1 MKKERMEKIGK
12 NFLEED
18 LLKDLPVA
26 SSKSRDDDE
35 DEDDT
40 PIYKSNPASSNTPA
54 LDSFSRDL
62 TDLASKGK
70 LDPIV
75 GRDSEIERVSQ
86 ILARRKKNN
95 PVLIGDPGVGKSAIA
110 EGLALRII
118 QRKVSRNLLN
128 KRVVSLDMGSIV
140 AGTKYRGQFEERM
153 KAIIEELKK
162 NPDVI
167 VFIDELHTLVGA
179 GGSSGSLDASN
190 MVKPALARGEFQCVG
205 ATTLNEYRQ
214 YIEKDGALERRFQ
227 KVLVEPPTVEE
238 TIIILNN
245 IKSKYEEHHNVE
257 YTDDAILNCVK
268 LTERYI
274 TDRNFPDKAL
284 DALDEA
290 GSRSQ
295 LTQVKVPDS
304 LVAHEKN
311 LEKATEEKKLCV
323 KKQDYEGAAKFR
335 DLERKIRANIE
346 AETEIWEK
354 KLKEK
359 RKIVDGEKVAEVVSM
374 MTGIPLQKISQNET
388 EKLASMGGTLK
399 TRVIGQD
406 EAVEKIT
413 KAILR
418 NRIGLKDPNRPIG
431 SFIFLG
437 PTGVGKTQLA
447 KELAKFVFGDSDAMI
462 RVDMSEYME
471 KFNSTKLIGAPPG
484 YVGHE
489 EGGQLTEKVRRK
501 PYSVVLFDEIEKAHP
516 DIFNTLLQILD
527 EGMITDGLGRKINFK
542 NCLIILTSNVGQ
554 RKAAEFGGGVGF
566 GAQREEVREK
576 ESKNT
581 IKKELEK
588 MFPPEFINRLDEII
602 YFNSLSQDDLIK
614 IIDVELKKM
623 TPRFEEIGY
632 KITITKDLK
641 EKIAE
646 KGYDPK
652 FGARPLKRLL
662 QKYIEDT
669 IAELVVLKKVSEGSK
684 ITLSFDPKKEEG
696 EEPPVKVKIINP
708 KTEE

>member
-1 MKKERMEKIGK
+1 MNKEIKLIPEIF
-12 NFLEED
+12 N
-18 LLKDLPVA
+18 
-26 SSKSRDDDE
+26 SSFSGDDDDDRE
-35 DEDDT
+35 DT
-40 PIYKSNPASSNTPA
+40 PIYKSNPTSSSTPA

-62 TDLASKGK
+62 TVLASTGK

-110 EGLALRII
+110 EGLALRIV

-190 MVKPALARGEFQCVG
+190 MVKPALARGEFQCIG

-214 YIEKDGALERRFQ
+214 HIEKDGALERRFQ
-227 KVLVEPPTVEE
+227 KVLIEPPTPEE
-238 TIIILNN
+238 TIVILNN
-245 IKSKYEEHHNVE
+245 IKSKYEDHHNVE
-257 YTDDAILNCVK
+257 YTEDAILNCVK

-295 LTQVKVPDS
+295 LTQVKVPES
-304 LVAHEKN
+304 LISLEKN
-311 LEKATEEKKLCV
+311 LEKATEDKKACV
-323 KKQDYEGAAKFR
+323 SKQDYEGAAKFR

-346 AETEIWEK
+346 VETEAWEK
-354 KLKEK
+354 KIKEK
-359 RKIVDGEKVAEVVSM
+359 RKIVDGERVAEVVSM

-388 EKLASMGGTLK
+388 EKLAEMAGILK
-399 TRVIGQD
+399 SRVIGQE
-406 EAVEKIT
+406 EAVEKIS

-447 KELAKFVFGDSDAMI
+447 KELAKFVFGDSEAMI

-489 EGGQLTEKVRRK
+489 DGGQLTEKVRRK
-501 PYSVVLFDEIEKAHP
+501 PYSLVLFDEIEKAHP

-527 EGMITDGLGRKINFK
+527 EGTITDGLGRKINFK
-542 NCLIILTSNVGQ
+542 NCLIVLTSNVGQ
-554 RKAAEFGGGVGF
+554 KRASEFGGGVGF
-566 GAQREEVREK
+566 GSNKEEVREK
-576 ESKNT
+576 EVKNT

-602 YFNSLSQDDLIK
+602 YFNSLTQEDLIK
-614 IIDVELKKM
+614 IIDVEVKKM
-623 TPRFEEIGY
+623 VPRFEELGY
-632 KITITKDLK
+632 KLSISKDLK

-646 KGYDPK
+646 RGYDPK
-652 FGARPLKRLL
+652 FGARPLRRLL
-662 QKYIEDT
+662 QKYVEDT
-669 IAELVVLKKVSEGSK
+669 IAELVVTKKVQQGDK
-684 ITLSFDPKKEEG
+684 IVLSFDPKKDPEV
-696 EEPPVKVKIINP
+696 EPPVKVKITGS
-708 KTEE
+708 KAE